1 MDSRVRG
8 FTESW
13 NYGDRE
19 NTEAWGVEFVFTK
32 EKYIEKNNKV
42 VYAKRT
48 IGSQEF
54 RSNNQIGY

>member
-1 MDSRVRG
+1 MGLAELR
-8 FTESW
+8 
-13 NYGDRE
+13 NYGVME

-32 EKYIEKNNKV
+32 ENYIEKNNKI